1 MKVKSESAV
10 ASNSLQP
17 HGLQPTSRP
26 WDFPVLEW
34 GAIAFSV
41 KLALSVLEC
50 AGVFKR
56 GKARELGF
64 RNAVLLRTA
73 GIQLDGQVQWALG

>member
-1 MKVKSESAV
+1 MQSCPTLSDPMDC
-10 ASNSLQP
+10 SLP
-17 HGLQPTSRP
+17 GVHGIFQARA
-26 WDFPVLEW
+26 LEW
-34 GAIAFSV
+34 IAIAFSI
-41 KLALSVLEC
+41 KLALSTLEC

-56 GKARELGF
+56 GKAKELGF